1 MLEETQLLLRLSL
14 VSDGHLLI
22 ADFSFVSFPSL
33 AMFDR
38 GETRERAR
46 EREVNGVVVGD
57 MSYEEDGREGSV
69 IKGGGGGG

>member
-1 MLEETQLLLRLSL
+1 MLERCLIDERL
-14 VSDGHLLI
+14 
-22 ADFSFVSFPSL
+22 
-33 AMFDR
+33 
-38 GETRERAR
+38 ER